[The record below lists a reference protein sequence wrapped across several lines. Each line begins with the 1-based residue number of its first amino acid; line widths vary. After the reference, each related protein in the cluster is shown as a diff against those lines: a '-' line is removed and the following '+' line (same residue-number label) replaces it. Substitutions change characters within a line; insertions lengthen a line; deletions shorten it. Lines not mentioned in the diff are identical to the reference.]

1 MNVETRDISV
11 SFDQPSRTLNAL
23 RNALE
28 QTVDAPLARSDRVA
42 APSRDGQQVVIV
54 DSVSERAQY
63 IARLVSA
70 SGYRPFVAG
79 SALDAFTAFL
89 QGSLIPIV
97 VILSS
102 EDAADSLF
110 LLRLQQRVLQK
121 YRRDVPFIR
130 IHAIVTGKTNSSPP
144 GPITSGLLPHPQT
157 PRHIQPERIVRP
169 ETRFAPGSV
178 APRPQFANPVPDST
192 ARGTTGPLQL
202 PPPAPS
208 SHKPNEARSGSL
220 RRIRTEPLPPVRT
233 IPLLAPPVNTPLPTV
248 SKPATSPVPAI
259 PATPLPM
266 PGMPAPQT
274 LPGNNEL
281 ETIVE
286 IKEVE
291 KKSLEGQNLGRYQIM
306 NPLGGSQLGD
316 AYIVYDRLRETSIA
330 FKSIQGNVLPD
341 GFLEDAYINTNL
353 YQQEVDMLANLKHP
367 HILRVLNAGKSYIS
381 GTPFYYKTMPYCK
394 EGSLAG
400 WLYEHNTTGLFSL
413 QDVLPV
419 AIQLAEALQFAHNSG
434 VLYQNFKLTNF
445 LLDSE
450 VGDDMGRLHVL
461 LADFAL
467 TGDNKHILRTP
478 QTLHYLAPEQWS
490 GESLPA
496 SDQYGLAAIIYEL
509 LTGRPPFHGNQEH
522 LLKHMH
528 LSMQPQPP
536 STFHT
541 GLSFSADAAILRAL
555 SKNPHDRFSSVA
567 EFARTLRSGM

>member
-28 QTVDAPLARSDRVA
+28 QTVDAPLARSNRVA

-54 DSVSERAQY
+54 DSVNGRAQF

-70 SGYRPFVAG
+70 AGYRPFVAG

-89 QGSLIPIV
+89 QGSLIPVV

-110 LLRLQQRVLQK
+110 LLRLQQRVFQK
-121 YRRDVPFIR
+121 YHRDVPFIR
-130 IHAIVTGKTNSSPP
+130 IHAIAASKTNASPS
-144 GPITSGLLPHPQT
+144 GPTTSGLLPPPQAS
-157 PRHIQPERIVRP
+157 RHIQPERIVRP
-169 ETRFAPGSV
+169 ETRS
-178 APRPQFANPVPDST
+178 APRPQFASPVPDST
-192 ARGTTGPLQL
+192 PRGTTGPLQL
-202 PPPAPS
+202 PPPSPS
-208 SHKPNEARSGSL
+208 SHKPNETRSGSL

-233 IPLLAPPVNTPLPTV
+233 IPLLPTPVNTPLPAI

-259 PATPLPM
+259 SSAPLPM
-266 PGMPAPQT
+266 SGMPAPQT
-274 LPGNNEL
+274 LPGNTEL

-286 IKEVE
+286 IKEAE

-306 NPLGGSQLGD
+306 NPLGGSPLGD

-381 GTPFYYKTMPYCK
+381 GTPFYYKTMPHCK
-394 EGSLAG
+394 EGSLAS
-400 WLYEHNTTGLFSL
+400 WLYEHNNTGLFSL

-419 AIQLAEALQFAHNSG
+419 AIQVAEALQFAHEHS

-445 LLDSE
+445 LLDGE
-450 VGDDMGRLHVL
+450 VGDDIRRLHVL

-478 QTLHYLAPEQWS
+478 QTLRYLAPEQW
-490 GESLPA
+490 GGDSLPA
-496 SDQYGLAAIIYEL
+496 SDQYGLAAILYEL

-536 STFHT
+536 SAFNT
-541 GLSFSADAAILRAL
+541 GLSFAADAAVLRAL

-567 EFARTLRSGM
+567 EFARALRSGI

>member
-23 RNALE
+23 RTALE
-28 QTVDAPLARSDRVA
+28 QTVDAPVVRTHRLPV
-42 APSRDGQQVVIV
+42 PSHDGRQVVIV
-54 DSVSERAQY
+54 DSVSERAQF

-70 SGYRPFVAG
+70 AGYRPFVVN

-89 QGSLIPIV
+89 QGSIIPG
-97 VILSS
+97 VIIISS

-130 IHAIVTGKTNSSPP
+130 IHAIAASKTNPSPP
-144 GPITSGLLPHPQT
+144 GPTTSGLLPPPQT

-169 ETRFAPGSV
+169 EARSLPEPVT
-178 APRPQFANPVPDST
+178 PRPQFASPVPGV
-192 ARGTTGPLQL
+192 APRGTTGPLQL
-202 PPPAPS
+202 PPPS
-208 SHKPNEARSGSL
+208 SSARVPNEQRSGSL

-233 IPLLAPPVNTPLPTV
+233 IPLPPPPVNTPLPTF
-248 SKPATSPVPAI
+248 SKSATSPVPAI
-259 PATPLPM
+259 PVAPLSM
-266 PGMPAPQT
+266 PGMSALQM
-274 LPGNNEL
+274 LPGTIEH
-281 ETIVE
+281 ETIVA

-306 NPLGGSQLGD
+306 NPLGGSPLGD

-353 YQQEVDMLANLKHP
+353 FQQEVDMLARLKHP
-367 HILRVLNAGKSYIS
+367 HILRALNAGKSYIS
-381 GTPFYYKTMPYCK
+381 GTPFYYKTMPHCQ

-400 WLYEHNTTGLFSL
+400 WLYEHNTTGPFSL

-419 AIQLAEALQFAHNSG
+419 ALQLAEALQFAHDCG

-445 LLDSE
+445 LLDGKA
-450 VGDDMGRLHVL
+450 GDDIRRLHVL

-467 TGDNKHILRTP
+467 TGDNKHPLRTP
-478 QTLHYLAPEQWS
+478 QTLRYLAPEQW
-490 GESLPA
+490 GGDSLPA

-509 LTGRPPFHGNQEH
+509 LTGRPPFQGNQEP

-536 STFHT
+536 STFNP
-541 GLSFSADAAILRAL
+541 GLSFAADAAVLRAL
-555 SKNPHDRFSSVA
+555 SKNPQDRFSTIA
-567 EFARTLRSGM
+567 DFALALRTAF